1 MLDLIECLV
10 VHSSFEIILCVL
22 KINCVETEKK
32 KTLNE
37 RETYSFKFVLREKKF
52 QKYKEKDKK
61 KQQKLKLSHS
71 LSRSITKV
79 IITNHEQSIHFI
91 L

>member
-1 MLDLIECLV
+1 MLDLIERVV

-32 KTLNE
+32 KKTLNE

-52 QKYKEKDKK
+52 QKCKKKDKK
-61 KQQKLKLSHS
+61 NSKS
-71 LSRSITKV
+71 
-79 IITNHEQSIHFI
+79 
-91 L
+91 